1 MVNEEDMQKAL
12 AEIESSLKPNY
23 TAIAIK
29 HHLTPST
36 LIRRA
41 QGKTTSREEFQSQV
55 HQCLTNA
62 QERVLINQI
71 NRLTDRGIPPTSQM
85 VRNFAEEM
93 IGRAVGKNWVSEFCR
108 RHQSELKSLYLR
120 NIENLRVK
128 GEYGPTYK
136 LFYDLVECFF
146 ALLYYTPRELVTNA
160 YPPLVT
166 PCHRIQQYY
175 CRQRV
180 QLGRKGLPHRA
191 NAVNEK
197 NHVQGSI

>member
-1 MVNEEDMQKAL
+1 MQRNFPHTSPSLNTHKMVNEQDMQKAL

-23 TAIAIK
+23 TVIARK
-29 HHLTPST
+29 HGLTPST
-36 LIRRA
+36 VIRRV
-41 QGKTTSREEFQSQV
+41 QGKTVSREEFQSQV

-71 NRLTDRGIPPTSQM
+71 NRLTERGIPPTSQM

-93 IGRAVGKNWVSEFCR
+93 IGRAIGKNWVGEFCR

-146 ALLYYTPRELVTNA
+146 ALLYCSSRELITDVCLV
-160 YPPLVT
+160 LVT
-166 PCHRIQQYY
+166 PCHRKQ
-175 CRQRV
+175 
-180 QLGRKGLPHRA
+180 
-191 NAVNEK
+191 
-197 NHVQGSI
+197 